1 MGGPGNA
8 AWTKDRA
15 WPTARLS
22 VLLLAAL
29 LLTACATGPR
39 HAPDATS
46 GQRQLGARIA
56 ATAQAQLGRPY
67 RYGGRGP
74 DAFDCS
80 GLVHFAHAA
89 HGVAVPRTTADQFDA
104 ATRVPATR
112 LAAGDLLFFR
122 FESGRKVSHVGIYLG
137 EGRFVHAP
145 QAGRPVEVRRLD
157 DPGYRS
163 RLAATGRLH

>member
-8 AWTKDRA
+8 AWTINGA
-15 WPTARLS
+15 WLTARRAA
-22 VLLLAAL
+22 LLLAAL
-29 LLTACATGPR
+29 LLTACASGPR
-39 HAPDATS
+39 HAPDAS
-46 GQRQLGARIA
+46 PGQLQLGAQIA
-56 ATAQAQLGRPY
+56 ATAHAQLGRPY

-104 ATRVPATR
+104 ATPVPAAR

-122 FESGRKVSHVGIYLG
+122 FEGRKVSHVGIYLG

-145 QAGRPVEVRRLD
+145 QTGRPVEVRRLD
-157 DPGYRS
+157 DPGYREQ
-163 RLAATGRLH
+163 LAATGRLH